1 MKLLFATSLLPDN
14 DATSGY
20 EIANRAIFHGL
31 QALGHDVTAVGFIN
45 PGKNT
50 PVIHGLVNLGALAV
64 SNADVNR
71 RQKLV
76 WLQRAIK
83 NNTTFAGAKLQIIT
97 QEAFAKIIAE
107 AGPFDAV
114 IVNGAPIA
122 AAFEKI
128 LTRTPFAFIA
138 HNVEWKTAAQSAKMA
153 AGFFEHILF
162 AREARMLKAFEKRM
176 AEKANHIFTLADDDS
191 AEFMRLGAK
200 SVSSVPLIVGLEAE
214 KPVDRTPKWDAGL
227 IGTWSWAP
235 NRVGL
240 DWFLNEVAP
249 HLPDDF
255 TFAIAGK
262 LPGNPHIKHQG
273 ATVLGRVKSALD
285 FTRDCACLP
294 LVSRAG
300 TGVQLK
306 TLEVF
311 ELGLPSVAT
320 ASSVRGIA
328 HVPDNCMITDDPKQ
342 FAQALVLAARNGQS
356 ADLDGRKFHA
366 SQKAQMLAAL
376 GVGLAKLQPKPF
388 LQTAE

>member
-1 MKLLFATSLLPDN
+1 MKLLFATSLLPEN

-20 EIANRAIFHGL
+20 EIANRAIFHGF

-45 PGKNT
+45 PGKET
-50 PVIHGLVNLGALAV
+50 TVAKGSVNLGALAI
-64 SNADVNR
+64 SNADVNSL
-71 RQKLV
+71 QKLV

-83 NNTTFAGAKLQIIT
+83 NNTTFSGAKLQITT
-97 QEAFAKIIAE
+97 QEAFASIIGQ

-114 IVNGAPIA
+114 IVNGASIA

-128 LTRTPFAFIA
+128 LTQTPFAFIA
-138 HNVEWKTAAQSAKMA
+138 HNVEWKTAAQNAKTVS
-153 AGFFEHILF
+153 GFFERILF
-162 AREARMLKAFEKRM
+162 AREARLLKALEKRM
-176 AEKANHIFTLADDDS
+176 TEKANHIFTFADDDS
-191 AEFMRLGAK
+191 AEFRLMGAR
-200 SVSSVPLIVGLEAE
+200 SVSSVPLIVSLEAE
-214 KPVDRTPKWDAGL
+214 KPVDRMPKWDAGL

-262 LPGNPHIKHQG
+262 LPGPPQMKHPG
-273 ATVLGRVKSALD
+273 ATVLGRVASALD
-285 FTRDCACLP
+285 FTRDCACMP

-311 ELGLPSVAT
+311 ELGLPTVAT
-320 ASSVRGIA
+320 TSSVRGIA

-356 ADLDGRKFHA
+356 SDLDGRKFQE
-366 SQKAQMLAAL
+366 SQKAQMIAAL
-376 GVGLAKLQPKPF
+376 GAGLTRLQPQPF
-388 LQTAE
+388 AQAAE